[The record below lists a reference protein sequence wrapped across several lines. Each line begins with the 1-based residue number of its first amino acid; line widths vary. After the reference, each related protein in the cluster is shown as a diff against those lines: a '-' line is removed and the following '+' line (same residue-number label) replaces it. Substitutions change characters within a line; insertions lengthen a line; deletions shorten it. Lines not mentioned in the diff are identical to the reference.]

1 MRQMKK
7 VIGWL
12 LMIVGWSLIIWA
24 AAEVFVALT
33 AHAANIDKEP
43 DPKIRELPKIIAG
56 GIAVVIGYLLKK

>member
-1 MRQMKK
+1 
-7 VIGWL
+7 
-12 LMIVGWSLIIWA
+12 MIVGWSLIIWA